1 MKKPPSETR
10 TEPGRSIRV
19 LVVEDSATA
28 RVLLVR
34 LLEED
39 PDIKVVGQAVEGCQA
54 VDMALRLRPD
64 LITMDVIL
72 PDMDGLEATRRIM
85 AQCPTPILIVTA
97 HPVVRTYRTNCADS
111 PELNVAFEALKA
123 GALDVVPKPLGFG
136 EMEDRDWGRDL
147 VAKVKALAGV
157 RPRPVEG

>member
-1 MKKPPSETR
+1 MKNTRSE
-10 TEPGRSIRV
+10 IRNPKSEISV

-28 RVLLVR
+28 RALLVH

-39 PDIKVVGQAVEGCQA
+39 PEIQVVGQAADGHQA
-54 VDMALRLRPD
+54 VEMAARLRPD

-72 PDMDGLEATRRIM
+72 PDMDGLEATRCIM

-97 HPVVRTYRTNCADS
+97 HADS
-111 PELNVAFEALKA
+111 PELNVAFEAMKA
-123 GALDVVPKPLGFG
+123 GALDVVPKPAGFDTGG
-136 EMEDRDWGRDL
+136 ESDWGQDL
-147 VAKVKALAGV
+147 VAKVKALASV

>member
-39 PDIKVVGQAVEGCQA
+39 PDIEVVGQAVEGCQA

-97 HPVVRTYRTNCADS
+97 HADS
-111 PELNVAFEALKA
+111 PEVNVAFEALKA
-123 GALDVVPKPLGFG
+123 GALDVVPKPSGFG

-147 VAKVKALAGV
+147 VAKVKALASV